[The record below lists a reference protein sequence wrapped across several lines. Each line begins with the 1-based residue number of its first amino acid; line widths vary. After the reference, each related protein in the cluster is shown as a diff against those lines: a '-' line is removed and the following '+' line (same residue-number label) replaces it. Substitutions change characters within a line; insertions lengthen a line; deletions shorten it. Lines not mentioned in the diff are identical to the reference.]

1 MTFKL
6 THLKVN
12 SSCCVK
18 KTAGAQEGSP
28 AVVQRRGRSLWPRVT
43 ARGGGGSCRC
53 HAEGLTV
60 ESKGKETGIRMTKI
74 LAGDTGSSAM
84 TRESGLEAG
93 KGSG

>member
-1 MTFKL
+1 M
-6 THLKVN
+6 
-12 SSCCVK
+12 K

-28 AVVQRRGRSLWPRVT
+28 AVVQRRGMVTVAEVT

-60 ESKGKETGIRMTKI
+60 KSKGKETGIRMTKI